1 MVAFVIMKRPGPSGP
16 QGRCPRPAWSMLP
29 LLIAIPTWP
38 AVTPP
43 PPPPPVERP
52 WTTPGALVFGA
63 ARELPATVDPL
74 LDRWARDPYGVY
86 SDSAIALATPLGSQA
101 IPDLPP
107 LAYPYISVQG
117 GLTFADSLNGLDLTA
132 MQSPTFRFNTGGNVE
147 MAVGYQFAN
156 HTRLE
161 VSAGYLTATPASLSL
176 SSHGTPMAKVDA
188 GGELGLFTI
197 TVNGIVEFPIR
208 DAKGRIERVTPYVGA
223 GLGYG
228 NLSVPHCAI
237 VSSTCL
243 MVNPVNTMAYQIK
256 AGLSYRAAAKTSVF
270 LEGGYVGTLDTTF
283 SNDNGDI
290 TYNRVGALRLNLG
303 LRQGF

>member
-1 MVAFVIMKRPGPSGP
+1 
-16 QGRCPRPAWSMLP
+16 MLP

-38 AVTPP
+38 AVKPP
-43 PPPPPVERP
+43 PPLPPVERRVTLP
-52 WTTPGALVFGA
+52 RPLASGA

-74 LDRWARDPYGVY
+74 LDRWASPPHGVH
-86 SDSAIALATPLGSQA
+86 SDSSIPLASPLGSQA

-117 GLTFADSLNGLDLTA
+117 GLSFADSLNGLDLTA
-132 MQSPTFRFNTGGNVE
+132 MQSPSFRFNTGGKVE

-156 HTRLE
+156 HKRLE
-161 VSAGYLTATPASLSL
+161 VSAGYLKATPSSLSL
-176 SSHGTPMAKVDA
+176 SSQGVPMAEVDA
-188 GGELGLFTI
+188 GGELGLFTA
-197 TVNGIVEFPIR
+197 TVNGIAEFPIR
-208 DAKGRIERVTPYVGA
+208 DVKGRIQRLIPYVGA

-237 VSSTCL
+237 TSSSCL
-243 MVNPVNTMAYQIK
+243 TVNPVNTMAYQFK
-256 AGLSYRAAAKTSVF
+256 GGLSYRAAAKTSLF

-283 SNDNGDI
+283 SNDNGEI
-290 TYNRVGALRLNLG
+290 TYNRVGVVRLNLG